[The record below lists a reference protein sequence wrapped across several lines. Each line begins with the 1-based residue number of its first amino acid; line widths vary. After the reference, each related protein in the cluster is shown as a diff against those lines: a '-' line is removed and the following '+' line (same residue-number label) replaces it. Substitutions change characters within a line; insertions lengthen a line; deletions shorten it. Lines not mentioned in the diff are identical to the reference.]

1 MTITIEELVSRAYQH
16 AKDKGFHDVEQP
28 ASTNHMLMV
37 TELAE
42 ATEEVRKDRP
52 PIYAITHKSII
63 TADVKTIKERDLKP
77 EGEAIELADV
87 VLRICDYFGN
97 KGWDLEE
104 VLKLKMY
111 YNGTRS
117 RMHGGKKY

>member
-1 MTITIEELVSRAYQH
+1 MSITIEELVKRAYQN
-16 AKDKGFHDVEQP
+16 AKNKGFHDVDNE

-42 ATEEVRKDRP
+42 ATEEVRKGRP
-52 PIYAITHKSII
+52 PLYALTGNDLL
-63 TADVKTIKERDLKP
+63 TADLGVIKERGLKP

-87 VLRICDYFGN
+87 VIRIADYFGH

-104 VLKLKMY
+104 MLKLKLQ
-111 YNGTRS
+111 YNTTREP
-117 RMHGGKKY
+117 MHGKKY